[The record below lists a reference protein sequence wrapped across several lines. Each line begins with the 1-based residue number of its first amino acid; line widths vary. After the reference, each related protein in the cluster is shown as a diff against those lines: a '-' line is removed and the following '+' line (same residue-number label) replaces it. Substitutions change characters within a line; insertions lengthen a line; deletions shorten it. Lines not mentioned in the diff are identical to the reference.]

1 MVPGAKHHTSVL
13 DLICFGTNHLNRV
26 ILILKPLI
34 SDLCDPQMGTQWMI
48 TAAHC
53 VHDSKKDE
61 DDVIELLA
69 ANSLSVMLGLHDK
82 NKKKEEMRWL
92 DWK

>member
-1 MVPGAKHHTSVL
+1 MAWPITSVP
-13 DLICFGTNHLNRV
+13 V
-26 ILILKPLI
+26 
-34 SDLCDPQMGTQWMI
+34 PQVGTQWMI

-61 DDVIELLA
+61 TDAIELLP

-82 NKKKEEMRWL
+82 RLKKEEMRWL
-92 DWK
+92 DRK

>member
-1 MVPGAKHHTSVL
+1 MV
-13 DLICFGTNHLNRV
+13 
-26 ILILKPLI
+26 
-34 SDLCDPQMGTQWMI
+34 

-61 DDVIELLA
+61 TDAIELLP

-82 NKKKEEMRWL
+82 RLKKEEMRWL
-92 DWK
+92 DRK

>member
-1 MVPGAKHHTSVL
+1 
-13 DLICFGTNHLNRV
+13 
-26 ILILKPLI
+26 
-34 SDLCDPQMGTQWMI
+34 MI

-69 ANSLSVMLGLHDK
+69 ASSLSVMLGLHDK
-82 NKKKEEMRWL
+82 NLKKEELRWL

>member
-1 MVPGAKHHTSVL
+1 
-13 DLICFGTNHLNRV
+13 
-26 ILILKPLI
+26 
-34 SDLCDPQMGTQWMI
+34 MI

-82 NKKKEEMRWL
+82 SRKKEEMRWL
-92 DWK
+92 HWK

>member
-1 MVPGAKHHTSVL
+1 MPIPVPQV
-13 DLICFGTNHLNRV
+13 
-26 ILILKPLI
+26 
-34 SDLCDPQMGTQWMI
+34 GTQWMI

-92 DWK
+92 DQRIPLTVLCSPGSGSQ

>member
-1 MVPGAKHHTSVL
+1 MVPGAKHYTSVL
-13 DLICFGTNHLNRV
+13 DPICFGTNHLNRDV

-34 SDLCDPQMGTQWMI
+34 SDLCDPQVGTQWMI

-82 NKKKEEMRWL
+82 SRKKEEMRWL
-92 DWK
+92 G

>member
-1 MVPGAKHHTSVL
+1 MT
-13 DLICFGTNHLNRV
+13 
-26 ILILKPLI
+26 
-34 SDLCDPQMGTQWMI
+34 SDLFASQVGTQWMI

-61 DDVIELLA
+61 TDTIELLP

-92 DWK
+92 DWKRDLTVLCSPGNGSQ

>member
-1 MVPGAKHHTSVL
+1 MIIHGAGAITSIGVAQ
-13 DLICFGTNHLNRV
+13 V
-26 ILILKPLI
+26 
-34 SDLCDPQMGTQWMI
+34 GTQWMI

-61 DDVIELLA
+61 TDAIELLP

-82 NKKKEEMRWL
+82 RLKKEEMRWQ
-92 DWK
+92 DRK

>member
-1 MVPGAKHHTSVL
+1 MAGPITSIPVPQV
-13 DLICFGTNHLNRV
+13 
-26 ILILKPLI
+26 
-34 SDLCDPQMGTQWMI
+34 GTQWMI

-61 DDVIELLA
+61 TDVIELLA

-82 NKKKEEMRWL
+82 SRKKEEMRWL
-92 DWK
+92 DLK

>member
-1 MVPGAKHHTSVL
+1 
-13 DLICFGTNHLNRV
+13 
-26 ILILKPLI
+26 
-34 SDLCDPQMGTQWMI
+34 MI

-61 DDVIELLA
+61 TDVIELLA

-82 NKKKEEMRWL
+82 SRKKEEMRWL

>member
-1 MVPGAKHHTSVL
+1 MKIHGAGAITSIGVAQ
-13 DLICFGTNHLNRV
+13 V
-26 ILILKPLI
+26 
-34 SDLCDPQMGTQWMI
+34 GTQWMI

-61 DDVIELLA
+61 TDAIELLP

-82 NKKKEEMRWL
+82 RLKKEEMRWL
-92 DWK
+92 DRK

>member
-1 MVPGAKHHTSVL
+1 
-13 DLICFGTNHLNRV
+13 
-26 ILILKPLI
+26 
-34 SDLCDPQMGTQWMI
+34 MI

-53 VHDSKKDE
+53 VHD
-61 DDVIELLA
+61 DDPDDKTDAIELLP

-92 DWK
+92 DWKRDLTVLCSPGNGSQ